1 MSMRTFFSFLLFLN
15 ITTQVS
21 LIAEYPVS
29 GQNGMVVSAHR
40 IASEVGIQ
48 ILKNG
53 GNAVDAA
60 VGVGFALAVVY
71 PYAGNIGGGGFM
83 VMHFSD
89 GTNTSVDFRETAP
102 QSSNSKMYLDEKGEY
117 LPSLSREGMKSVG
130 IPGSVAGLYYA
141 HHKFGKLSFEEV
153 ISPAINLARNGFELE
168 YHQTQLLNLF
178 YDEFC
183 KYKSSKKIFTNDGS
197 KFRTGDLLI
206 QKDLAATL
214 NLIML
219 NGPEGFYRGETADKI
234 VNMSQEYGGRITL
247 EDLEKYSP
255 IEREVLKG
263 SFNDY
268 DIIGMP
274 PPSSGGIAVIQSLN
288 IYENFDFTKQQ
299 WGSSTYTHY
308 LAEIFKRIFADRSK
322 HIGDPE
328 YYNVPVDVLISKEYA
343 KIIFDEISDTAAS
356 AETIN
361 PGTFTE
367 IESEETTHYSVIDS
381 EGNAVSV
388 TTTINSAYGNKIV
401 CEGAG
406 FLFNNEM
413 DDFSSKPG
421 EPNQFGLVGS
431 EANKIEPGK
440 RMLSSMSPT
449 IVLKNDR
456 PILILGAPGGST
468 IITSVIQVLIN
479 VLYFGMDIK
488 QAVNAPRI
496 HHQWKPDRLDYE
508 NFGLSDDV
516 ISNLIKRKHKIGVER
531 IVGRVQAI
539 FVDQEQNVYFGA
551 SDKRGFGSAIGY

>member
-40 IASEVGIQ
+40 IASDVGIQ

-141 HHKFGKLSFEEV
+141 HHKFGKLSLEEV

-516 ISNLIKRKHKIGVER
+516 ISNLVKRKHKIGVER

-539 FVDQEQNVYFGA
+539 FVDQEQNVYFGT

>member
-1 MSMRTFFSFLLFLN
+1 MSMRTFSSYLFF
-15 ITTQVS
+15 IFIFTHVS
-21 LIAEYPVS
+21 LIADYPVS
-29 GQNGMVVSAHR
+29 GKNGMVVSAHR
-40 IASEVGIQ
+40 LASEVGIS
-48 ILKNG
+48 ILKKG

-83 VMHFSD
+83 ILHHSD

-102 QSSNSKMYLDEKGEY
+102 EFAHPEMYLDENGEY
-117 LPSLSREGMKSVG
+117 LPSLSREGIISVG
-130 IPGSVAGLYYA
+130 IPGSVAGLHYA
-141 HHKFGKLSFEEV
+141 HQKYGKLSFEEV
-153 ISPAINLARNGFELE
+153 ILPAISLARNGFELE
-168 YHQTQLLNLF
+168 FYQAELLNSF

-183 KYKSSKKIFTNDGS
+183 KYESSKKIFTNNGS
-197 KFRTGDLLI
+197 KYKNGDLLV
-206 QKDLAATL
+206 QKDLASTL
-214 NLIML
+214 ELIKI

-234 VNMSQEYGGRITL
+234 VTMSQKLDGIITHA
-247 EDLEKYSP
+247 DLENYSV
-255 IEREVLKG
+255 IERKVLKG

-268 DIIGMP
+268 EIIGMP

-288 IYENFDFTKQQ
+288 IFENFDFAKQQ
-299 WGSSTYTHY
+299 WGSSNYIHY
-308 LAEIFKRIFADRSK
+308 LSEIFKRIFADRSK

-328 YYNVPVDVLISKEYA
+328 YYQVPVDVLISKEYS
-343 KIIFDEISDTAAS
+343 KIIFNEISDTAAS
-356 AETIN
+356 AETIY
-361 PGTFTE
+361 PGDFNQ
-367 IESEETTHYSVIDS
+367 IESHETTHYSVIDS

-388 TTTINSAYGNKIV
+388 TTTINSAYGSKIV

-421 EPNQFGLVGS
+421 EPNQFGLIGS
-431 EANKIEPGK
+431 EANKIEPRK

-449 IVLKNDR
+449 IVLKNDQ

-479 VLYFGMDIK
+479 VLHFGMDIK
-488 QAVNAPRI
+488 QAVDVPRI
-496 HHQWKPDRLDYE
+496 HHQWRPDRLDYE

-516 ISNLIKRKHKIGVER
+516 ISNLIKRKHIIGNKR

>member
-1 MSMRTFFSFLLFLN
+1 MSMRTFFSFLLFL
-15 ITTQVS
+15 IISIQLT
-21 LIAEYPVS
+21 LKADYPVS
-29 GQNGMVVSAHR
+29 GQKGMVVSEHR

-48 ILKNG
+48 ILKKG

-89 GTNTSVDFRETAP
+89 ETNTSVDFREKAP
-102 QSSNSKMYLDEKGEY
+102 QSANTEMYLDENGVY
-117 LPSLSREGMKSVG
+117 IPSLSRDGMTSVG

-141 HHKFGKLSFEEV
+141 HHKYGKLSFEEV

-183 KYKSSKKIFTNDGS
+183 KYESSKKIFTNDGS

-206 QKDLAATL
+206 QKDLAAALT
-214 NLIML
+214 LIML
-219 NGPEGFYRGETADKI
+219 RGPDGFYRGETADKI

-274 PPSSGGIAVIQSLN
+274 PPSSGGIALIQSLN
-288 IYENFDFTKQQ
+288 IFENFDFKKQQ

-328 YYNVPVDVLISKEYA
+328 YYNVPVDVLISKEYS
-343 KIIFDEISDTAAS
+343 KIIFNEISDTAAS
-356 AETIN
+356 AETIT
-361 PGTFTE
+361 PGNFLRF
-367 IESEETTHYSVIDS
+367 ESEETTHYSVIDS

-449 IVLKNDR
+449 IVLKNNQ

-479 VLYFGMDIK
+479 TLYFGMDIK
-488 QAVNAPRI
+488 QAVDASRI

-508 NFGLSDDV
+508 HFGLSDDV
-516 ISNLIKRKHKIGVER
+516 ISNLVKRKHNIGVER
-531 IVGRVQAI
+531 ILGRVQAI
-539 FVDQEQNVYFGA
+539 FVDQEQNVYFGV